1 MKEREIEVAKR
12 HVLTFPAELP
22 CEPVIYNTGQQFNLV
37 TTLYQAELAED
48 RGWIILEL
56 EGEDEGIEVGITWAM
71 PKGVQVDTISD
82 R

>member
-1 MKEREIEVAKR
+1 MKEREVEVAKR
-12 HVLTFPAELP
+12 HVLTFPAEP
-22 CEPVIYNTGQQFNLV
+22 HCEPVIYNTGQQFNLV
-37 TTLYQAELAED
+37 TTLYQTELAED

-56 EGEDEGIEVGITWAM
+56 EGEDEDIEVGIAWAM